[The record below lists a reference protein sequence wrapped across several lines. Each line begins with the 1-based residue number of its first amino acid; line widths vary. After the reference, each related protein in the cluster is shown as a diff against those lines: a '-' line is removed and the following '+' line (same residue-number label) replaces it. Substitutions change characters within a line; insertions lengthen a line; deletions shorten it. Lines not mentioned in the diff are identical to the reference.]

1 MKEVTGWAM
10 HGKES
15 LDPRPKAESLGLSR
29 SQKAV
34 HEGLQGSS
42 VMSDVSR
49 PFPPRNG
56 VCVG

>member
-1 MKEVTGWAM
+1 MTSYLLLLEFKLTKIMIGRVM
-10 HGKES
+10 
-15 LDPRPKAESLGLSR
+15 GLAG
-29 SQKAV
+29 SQKAA